1 MSVTQTFL
9 LKNKKRITF
18 SKAILPKKSSFFL
31 KRLYFPILNKIY
43 SALHSEEN
51 ETLPTMAIDKS
62 KIIR

>member
-9 LKNKKRITF
+9 LKNKKRTTF
-18 SKAILPKKSSFFL
+18 YKVILFIKI
-31 KRLYFPILNKIY
+31 LYFPILNKIY

-62 KIIR
+62 KMIR